1 MKSSKMVSINIKDL
15 LLSNMVMEVRMLPT
29 MDQMRIKK
37 IKVTRVMIEK
47 KMKTK
52 GTKMIKD

>member
-1 MKSSKMVSINIKDL
+1 MKSSKMVSVNIKDL
-15 LLSNMVMEVRMLPT
+15 LLSNIVMEVRMLPT

>member
-15 LLSNMVMEVRMLPT
+15 LLSNIVMEVRMLPT

-37 IKVTRVMIEK
+37 IRVTRVMIEK

>member
-1 MKSSKMVSINIKDL
+1 MKSSKMVPVNIKDL
-15 LLSNMVMEVRMLPT
+15 LLSNIVMEVRMLPT